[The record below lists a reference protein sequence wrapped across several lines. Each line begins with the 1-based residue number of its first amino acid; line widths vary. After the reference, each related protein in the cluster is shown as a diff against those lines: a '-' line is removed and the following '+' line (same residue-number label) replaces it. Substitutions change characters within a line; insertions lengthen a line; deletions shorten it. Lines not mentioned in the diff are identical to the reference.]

1 MPENAA
7 ILKGFRMF
15 RELSGNLMIC
25 AHSRITPL
33 SRKTGGR
40 LVPMCWPVITDPV
53 HMDVKPAFRKLACP
67 AGQMGS
73 NLPIIPFFGR
83 R

>member
-1 MPENAA
+1 MRENAA

-33 SRKTGGR
+33 SEKPAADWSHVLASDYRSSPHGRKTGF
-40 LVPMCWPVITDPV
+40 PESDADPSLY
-53 HMDVKPAFRKLACP
+53 R
-67 AGQMGS
+67 
-73 NLPIIPFFGR
+73 FFNECER
-83 R
+83 CLC